1 MKNEASQI
9 HINEIEKRI
18 FNEIKNDENLT
29 HIKKEYLKD
38 NNFLS

>member
-9 HINEIEKRI
+9 QFNEIEKRI

-29 HIKKEYLKD
+29 QIKK
-38 NNFLS
+38 NI